1 VGPALALGASLSWG
15 LGDFLA
21 GLASRRQRLLT
32 VLVVSQGAGLA
43 SIATLIEVRGEGPPG
58 ARYAVYAVLAGLAG
72 TVGIAA
78 LYGGLAAGPMSVVA
92 PVSSTSAVVP
102 LAAGFAAGERPAPL
116 QLLGV
121 GLALAGVVLAA
132 REPGHGERP
141 RAVAAGAGLALVAAL
156 AFGLLLVALDAA
168 SEGDPLWAT
177 ATQRTTSFSLFA
189 LAWAFVRPAMP
200 AEASALGVLALIGI
214 LDTAGNALFATASTR
229 SLLSLAAV
237 LAQLYPIVTVVLA
250 RFVLHERITRRQQV
264 GVAAAFAGVGLITAG

>member
-21 GLASRRQRLLT
+21 GLSSRRQRLLA
-32 VLVVSQGAGLA
+32 VLLVSQGAGLA
-43 SIATLIEVRGEGPPG
+43 SILTVVAVRGEGPPG
-58 ARYAVYAVLAGLAG
+58 AEYAVYAALAGLAG

-92 PVSSTSAVVP
+92 PLSSTSAVVP
-102 LAAGFAAGERPAPL
+102 LAVGLARGERPAPL
-116 QLLGV
+116 QVLGV

-132 REPGHGERP
+132 REPGRREQP
-141 RAVAAGAGLALVAAL
+141 RAAATGAGLALLAAL

-189 LAWAFVRPAMP
+189 VAWALVRPGIPSGAP
-200 AEASALGVLALIGI
+200 ALGVLVLIGI
-214 LDTAGNALFATASTR
+214 LDTAGNALFATASTH

-237 LAQLYPIVTVVLA
+237 LAQLYPIVTVILA
-250 RFVLHERITRRQQV
+250 RFVLHERITRPQQV
-264 GVAAAFAGVGLITAG
+264 GVAAAFAGVALITAG

>member
-1 VGPALALGASLSWG
+1 MGPALALGASLSWG

-21 GLASRRQRLLT
+21 GLASRRQRLLA
-32 VLVVSQGAGLA
+32 VLLVSQGAGLA
-43 SIATLIEVRGEGPPG
+43 SILTLIAIRGEGPPD
-58 ARYAVYAVLAGLAG
+58 AKYAAFAALAGLAG

-78 LYGGLAAGPMSVVA
+78 LYGGLAAGPMTVVA
-92 PVSSTSAVVP
+92 PLSSVSAVVP
-102 LAAGFAAGERPAPL
+102 VVAGFAAGERPAPL
-116 QLLGV
+116 QLVGV

-132 REPGHGERP
+132 REPRGGEQP
-141 RAVAAGAGLALVAAL
+141 GAVATGAGLALLAAL

-189 LAWAFVRPAMP
+189 VAWALVRPELPTGAP
-200 AEASALGVLALIGI
+200 ALGVLVLVGI

-250 RFVLHERITRRQQV
+250 RFVLHERITRPQQV
-264 GVAAAFAGVGLITAG
+264 GVAAAFAGVALITGG

>member
-15 LGDFLA
+15 LGAFLA
-21 GLASRRQRLLT
+21 GLASRRQRLLA

-43 SIATLIEVRGEGPPG
+43 SIVTLIAVRGEGPPG
-58 ARYAVYAVLAGLAG
+58 AKYAFFAALAGVAG

-92 PVSSTSAVVP
+92 PLSSTSAVVP
-102 LAAGFAAGERPAPL
+102 LAAGFAAGERPASL
-116 QLLGV
+116 QMVGV

-132 REPGHGERP
+132 RGPRGGGQP
-141 RAVAAGAGLALVAAL
+141 RAAATGAGLALLAAL

-189 LAWAFVRPAMP
+189 VAWALVRPELP
-200 AEASALGVLALIGI
+200 AGTSALGVLVLIGI
-214 LDTAGNALFATASTR
+214 LDMAGNALFATASTR

-237 LAQLYPIVTVVLA
+237 LAQLYPVVTVVLA
-250 RFVLHERITRRQQV
+250 RFVLHERITRPQRV
-264 GVAAAFAGVGLITAG
+264 GVAAAFAGVALITAG

>member
-21 GLASRRQRLLT
+21 GLSSRRQKLLA
-32 VLVVSQGAGLA
+32 VLLVSQGAGLA
-43 SIATLIEVRGEGPPG
+43 SILTLVALRGEGPPG
-58 ARYAVYAVLAGLAG
+58 AKYALYAALAGLAG

-92 PVSSTSAVVP
+92 PLSSTSAVVP
-102 LAAGFAAGERPAPL
+102 LTAGLATGERPAPL
-116 QLLGV
+116 QVLGV
-121 GLALAGVVLAA
+121 ALALTGVVLAA
-132 REPGHGERP
+132 REPGGPERP
-141 RAVAAGAGLALVAAL
+141 RATAAGAGLALIAAL

-168 SEGDPLWAT
+168 SEGDPVWAT

-189 LAWAFVRPAMP
+189 VAWALVRPGLP
-200 AEASALGVLALIGI
+200 TEAPVLGVLVLIGI

-237 LAQLYPIVTVVLA
+237 LAQLYPVVTVVLA
-250 RFVLHERITRRQQV
+250 RFVLRERITRPQQI
-264 GVAAAFAGVGLITAG
+264 GVAVAFAGVGLITAG